1 MFIHII
7 MKSIYNSNGL
17 TQEDR
22 LRRVEIIPNLF
33 LLENS
38 FQSLFFK
45 AMQIASTI
53 QIKKGDGIETT
64 LDKIYRF
71 QPFVVFN
78 EILNINT
85 IELELKFRDQCDKL
99 QENKK
104 NVIDKI
110 ISLISIIEDWR
121 IRLEWVV
128 LNDKRNYL
136 LLNDLNDLITHGL
149 KNYYNAFIDEY
160 EPESTVKPIGF
171 WFSKQRY
178 YTNDFSSDVFLYR
191 FYI

>member
-1 MFIHII
+1 

-85 IELELKFRDQCDKL
+85 IELELQFIDQCDKL

-149 KNYYNAFIDEY
+149 KNYYNAFIDE
-160 EPESTVKPIGF
+160 
-171 WFSKQRY
+171 
-178 YTNDFSSDVFLYR
+178 
-191 FYI
+191 